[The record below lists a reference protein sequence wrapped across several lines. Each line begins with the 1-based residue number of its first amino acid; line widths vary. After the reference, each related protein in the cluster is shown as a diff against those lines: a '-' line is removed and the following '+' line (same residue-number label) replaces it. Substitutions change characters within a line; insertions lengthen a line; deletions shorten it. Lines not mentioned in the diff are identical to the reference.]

1 MRYGDNCCE
10 SEQSGME
17 CAQQDYVVSF
27 LVVSILV
34 LRGNEREGKE
44 KKGETADR
52 IRLIRANIHIDVEI
66 VTSAYIMVVQGI
78 GLFCLVR

>member
-1 MRYGDNCCE
+1 MGYI
-10 SEQSGME
+10 
-17 CAQQDYVVSF
+17 QQDYLVSF
-27 LVVSILV
+27 LSVSGLV
-34 LRGNEREGKE
+34 LRGYERKGKE